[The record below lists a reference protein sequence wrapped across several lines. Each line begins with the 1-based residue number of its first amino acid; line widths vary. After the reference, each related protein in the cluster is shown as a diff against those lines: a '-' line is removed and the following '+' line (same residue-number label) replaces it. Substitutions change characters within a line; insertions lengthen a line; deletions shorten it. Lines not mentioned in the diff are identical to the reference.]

1 MKGHIRERSPGH
13 WAIVIDIPDPQTGKR
28 RTKWHSFKGTK
39 REAQIECSRL
49 VTAITGGTYQQPNK
63 ITLREF
69 LPRWLDHMKSQ
80 VTPKSHER
88 YTGIV
93 NQNIIPALG
102 AVQTRQPEGGPNFR
116 GLQQRPRQR
125 AQGRQPAVSP
135 LVRSDTCTAFLSR
148 RSDRPSAGNC

>member
-13 WAIVIDIPDPQTGKR
+13 FAIVIDIPDPQTGKR
-28 RTKWHSFKGTK
+28 RTKWHSFRGTK

-49 VTAITGGTYQQPNK
+49 VTAITGGTYQQRNK

-102 AVQTRQPEGGPNFR
+102 AVRLANLKAAQISETYNNALANGRRDGAGGLSPRTVGHIHRVLRQV
-116 GLQQRPRQR
+116 L
-125 AQGRQPAVSP
+125 
-135 LVRSDTCTAFLSR
+135 
-148 RSDRPSAGNC
+148 

>member
-102 AVQTRQPEGGPNFR
+102 ARETRQPKGGPNFR
-116 GLQQRPRQR
+116 GLQQRPCQR
-125 AQGRQPAVSP
+125 AQGRRRWP
-135 LVRSDTCTAFLSR
+135 LPSYSRTHAPRS
-148 RSDRPSAGNC
+148 

>member
-13 WAIVIDIPDPQTGKR
+13 WAIVIDIPDPQNGKR
-28 RTKWHSFKGTK
+28 RTKGHSFKGTK

-49 VTAITGGTYQQPNK
+49 VTAITGGTYQRPNK

-80 VTPKSHER
+80 VSPKSHER

-102 AVQTRQPEGGPNFR
+102 AVRLANLKAIAR
-116 GLQQRPRQR
+116 R
-125 AQGRQPAVSP
+125 
-135 LVRSDTCTAFLSR
+135 LSAA
-148 RSDRPSAGNC
+148 DVT